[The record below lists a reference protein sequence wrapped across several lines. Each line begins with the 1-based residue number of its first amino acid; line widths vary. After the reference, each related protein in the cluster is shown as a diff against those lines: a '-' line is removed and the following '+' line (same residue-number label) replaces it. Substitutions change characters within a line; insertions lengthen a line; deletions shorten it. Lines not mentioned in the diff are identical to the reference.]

1 MAVTAKA
8 LDMAVP
14 LVLSFHLTR
23 TVFCNLFIGPIWTA
37 IARFLR
43 ASTHQ

>member
-8 LDMAVP
+8 LYVAVP

-23 TVFCNLFIGPIWTA
+23 TVFCNLFIGPIWQVV
-37 IARFLR
+37 ARWTGGR
-43 ASTHQ
+43 G